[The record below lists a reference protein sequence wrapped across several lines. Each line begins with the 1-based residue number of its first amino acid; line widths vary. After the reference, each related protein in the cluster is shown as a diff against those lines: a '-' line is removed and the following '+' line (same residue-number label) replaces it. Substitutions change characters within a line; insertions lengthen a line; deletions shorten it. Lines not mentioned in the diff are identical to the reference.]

1 MFVGSVGTP
10 GRPAR
15 RAWQRLASIIDS
27 EARHA
32 GAPVRSGY
40 TVALLVLLVACSDR
54 QQPRSHRTGTRPAS
68 SSRTHPFP
76 FDRVE
81 RVDLYVVSV
90 SGSLSADTSAA
101 GSFVT
106 LATPNRTIDLLA
118 LQNGVTDELGALELP
133 EGVITAVR
141 LVIDTDLS
149 SITLKD
155 GTVLTG
161 SSTPGIAW
169 QSSAGRPVLN
179 ALIHEQIDVP
189 DTGGTVVIDFD
200 VGKAFITPQEL
211 DPASTDQG
219 FIFSPVL
226 HAADGTKTGSIA
238 GVVRSGGSRWTMRRS
253 GSTWASRPSRRIPG
267 RCWRRRTPMPTGAF
281 RFSYV
286 TRSAYWSG
294 LPAQANTTY
303 IVAVDPPS
311 ALAAERTLVA
321 NVTVTAGQET
331 VLGTIVLP

>member
-1 MFVGSVGTP
+1 MPAHGSL
-10 GRPAR
+10 R
-15 RAWQRLASIIDS
+15 
-27 EARHA
+27 
-32 GAPVRSGY
+32 Y
-40 TVALLVLLVACSDR
+40 TVALLVSLLACSDR
-54 QQPRSHRTGTRPAS
+54 SSQDPTPENATRVLLTDA
-68 SSRTHPFP
+68 PFP

-118 LQNGVTDELGALELP
+118 LQNGVTDQLGELELP
-133 EGVITAVR
+133 EGIITAVR

-155 GTVLTG
+155 GTELTG

-179 ALIHEQIDVP
+179 ALIQEQIDVP
-189 DTGGTVVIDFD
+189 DSGGTVVIDFD
-200 VGKAFITPQEL
+200 VGKAFITPQEI
-211 DPASTDQG
+211 DPASTDEG

-226 HAADGTKTGSIA
+226 RAADGTKTGSIA
-238 GVVRSGGSRWTMRRS
+238 GVVRSGGTPVEDASLRLYR
-253 GSTWASRPSRRIPG
+253 GNPADPENTWSVLGTAHSDAA
-267 RCWRRRTPMPTGAF
+267 GAF
-281 RFSYV
+281 EFSFV
-286 TRSAYWSG
+286 TRSAYWAQF
-294 LPAQANTTY
+294 PAQANTTY

-311 ALAAERTLVA
+311 GLAAERALVPDVA
-321 NVTVTAGQET
+321 VTAGQET
-331 VLGTIVLP
+331 ALGTIDLP

>member
-1 MFVGSVGTP
+1 MPTHLSV
-10 GRPAR
+10 
-15 RAWQRLASIIDS
+15 
-27 EARHA
+27 RHA
-32 GAPVRSGY
+32 IP
-40 TVALLVLLVACSDR
+40 LLVLLVACSDR
-54 QQPRSHRTGTRPAS
+54 SSPGPTGENTTRVLLTDA
-68 SSRTHPFP
+68 PFP

-90 SGSLSADTSAA
+90 SGSLTPDTSAA

-106 LATPNRTIDLLA
+106 MATPNRTIDLLG
-118 LQNGVTDELGALELP
+118 LQRGVTEELGALELP

-141 LVIDTDLS
+141 LTIDTDLS

-200 VGKAFITPQEL
+200 VGKAFITAQEI
-211 DPASTDQG
+211 DPASTDEG

-226 HAADGTKTGSIA
+226 RAADGTKTGSIA
-238 GVVRSGGSRWTMRRS
+238 GVVQSGGGPVEDASLRLYLGKPS
-253 GSTWASRPSRRIPG
+253 DPENTWSVLGTAHSDAAG
-267 RCWRRRTPMPTGAF
+267 GF
-281 RFSYV
+281 EFSFV
-286 TRSAYWSG
+286 TRSAYWAQF
-294 LPAQANTTY
+294 PAQANSTY
-303 IVAVDPPS
+303 IVVVDPPS
-311 ALAAERTLVA
+311 GLAAERAV
-321 NVTVTAGQET
+321 VPEVVVTAGHET
-331 VLGTIVLP
+331 TLETIDLP

>member
-1 MFVGSVGTP
+1 MFVADRTPRRMDRKGSTSGSS
-10 GRPAR
+10 
-15 RAWQRLASIIDS
+15 LILDS
-27 EARHA
+27 EALMPA
-32 GAPVRSGY
+32 NLSVRY
-40 TVALLVLLVACSDR
+40 TVALVVALVACSDR
-54 QQPRSHRTGTRPAS
+54 SSQDPTGENTTRVLLTDA
-68 SSRTHPFP
+68 PFP

-106 LATPNRTIDLLA
+106 LATPNRKIDLLA
-118 LQNGVTDELGALELP
+118 LQNGITDELGALELP

-155 GTVLTG
+155 GAVLTG

-179 ALIHEQIDVP
+179 ALIHEQIEVP

-200 VGKAFITPQEL
+200 VGKAFITPQEI
-211 DPASTDQG
+211 DPASTDEG

-226 HAADGTKTGSIA
+226 RAADGTKTGSIT
-238 GVVRSGGSRWTMRRS
+238 GVVQSGGNPVEDASLRLYL
-253 GSTWASRPSRRIPG
+253 GNPADPENTWPVLGTAHSDAA
-267 RCWRRRTPMPTGAF
+267 GAF
-281 RFSYV
+281 EFSFV
-286 TRSAYWSG
+286 TRSAHWAQV
-294 LPAQANTTY
+294 PAQANSTY

-311 ALAAERTLVA
+311 GLAAERALVPDVA
-321 NVTVTAGQET
+321 VTAGQET
-331 VLGTIVLP
+331 ALGTIDLP

>member
-1 MFVGSVGTP
+1 M
-10 GRPAR
+10 PAH
-15 RAWQRLASIIDS
+15 LPV
-27 EARHA
+27 RHA
-32 GAPVRSGY
+32 IP
-40 TVALLVLLVACSDR
+40 LLVLLVACSDR
-54 QQPRSHRTGTRPAS
+54 SSPGPTGENTTRVLLTDA
-68 SSRTHPFP
+68 PFP

-90 SGSLSADTSAA
+90 SGSLTPDTSAA

-106 LATPNRTIDLLA
+106 MATPNRTIDLLA
-118 LQNGVTDELGALELP
+118 LQRGVTEELGALELP

-141 LVIDTDLS
+141 LTIDTDLS

-200 VGKAFITPQEL
+200 VGKAFITAQEI
-211 DPASTDQG
+211 DPASTDEG

-226 HAADGTKTGSIA
+226 RAADGTKTGSIA
-238 GVVRSGGSRWTMRRS
+238 GVVQSGGGAVEDASLRLYLGKPS
-253 GSTWASRPSRRIPG
+253 DPENTWSVLGTAHSDAAG
-267 RCWRRRTPMPTGAF
+267 GF
-281 RFSYV
+281 EFSFV
-286 TRSAYWSG
+286 TRSAYWAQF
-294 LPAQANTTY
+294 PAQANSTY
-303 IVAVDPPS
+303 IVVVDPPS
-311 ALAAERTLVA
+311 GLAAERAV
-321 NVTVTAGQET
+321 VPEVVVTAGHET
-331 VLGTIVLP
+331 TLETIDLP

>member
-1 MFVGSVGTP
+1 MPAHLSV
-10 GRPAR
+10 
-15 RAWQRLASIIDS
+15 
-27 EARHA
+27 RHA
-32 GAPVRSGY
+32 IP
-40 TVALLVLLVACSDR
+40 LLVLLVACSDR
-54 QQPRSHRTGTRPAS
+54 SSPGSTGENTTRVLLTDA
-68 SSRTHPFP
+68 PFP

-90 SGSLSADTSAA
+90 SGSLTPDTSAA

-106 LATPNRTIDLLA
+106 MATPNRTIDLLA
-118 LQNGVTDELGALELP
+118 LQRGVTEELGALELP

-141 LVIDTDLS
+141 LTIDTDLS

-200 VGKAFITPQEL
+200 VGKAFITAQEI
-211 DPASTDQG
+211 DPASTDEG

-226 HAADGTKTGSIA
+226 RAADGTKTGSIA
-238 GVVRSGGSRWTMRRS
+238 GVVQSGGGPVEDASLRLYLGKPS
-253 GSTWASRPSRRIPG
+253 DPENTWSVLGTAHSDAAG
-267 RCWRRRTPMPTGAF
+267 GF
-281 RFSYV
+281 EFSFV
-286 TRSAYWSG
+286 TRSAYWAQF
-294 LPAQANTTY
+294 PAQANSTY
-303 IVAVDPPS
+303 IVVVDPPS
-311 ALAAERTLVA
+311 GLAAERAV
-321 NVTVTAGQET
+321 VPEVVVTAGHET
-331 VLGTIVLP
+331 TLETIGLP

>member
-1 MFVGSVGTP
+1 MS
-10 GRPAR
+10 A
-15 RAWQRLASIIDS
+15 
-27 EARHA
+27 H
-32 GAPVRSGY
+32 RSPWLL
-40 TVALLVLLVACSDR
+40 VALLASLAGCGDGGRQDPTAQGTTRVLLTDA
-54 QQPRSHRTGTRPAS
+54 
-68 SSRTHPFP
+68 PFP

-81 RVDLYVVSV
+81 RVDVFVVSV
-90 SGSLSADTSAA
+90 SGSLGADTSAA
-101 GSFVT
+101 GTFVT

-141 LVIDTDLS
+141 LIIDTDRS

-161 SSTPGIAW
+161 NSSPGIAW

-179 ALIHEQIDVP
+179 ALIHEHIDVP

-200 VGKAFITPQEL
+200 VGKAFLTPQEL
-211 DPASTDQG
+211 DPESTDQG

-238 GVVRSGGSRWTMRRS
+238 GVVVSGGQPVADASLRLYL
-253 GSTWASRPSRRIPG
+253 GKAAEPENTWSVLA
-267 RCWRRRTPMPTGAF
+267 TAHTDAAGAF

-294 LPAQANTTY
+294 LPAQATSTY

-331 VLGTIVLP
+331 ALGTVVLP